1 MSEKGVETTMRK
13 LAETA
18 GVNVSTVSRALR
30 NDPKISDELKNRI
43 LSIAKESNYKKRKT
57 TASQIAYFIDKR
69 FFLLTNP
76 FYNRVIEG
84 IESESKRNGYSFQFN
99 SLEPNHF
106 SLEGVSLTGVA
117 GMIITSCYHDEFIS
131 EVKRFDVP
139 MVLID
144 YYIPTERISA
154 VLVDNIDGVF
164 AAVSHLASLGHRRIA
179 YMKGDVSDIGV
190 RDRLTGFQRAVGS
203 FGLDDDPGLVIGSD
217 FGITNG
223 FSAMKELLA
232 SVPRAPT
239 AVMCANDM
247 LAIGAMEALKERGL
261 AIPGEVSVMG
271 FDDVDL
277 AREVI
282 PTLSTMNI
290 PKQTM
295 GRLAV
300 QRLLEIIRGERIE
313 FDKIVVTPRLVTRD
327 STGPVAR
334 RT

>member
-1 MSEKGVETTMRK
+1 
-13 LAETA
+13 
-18 GVNVSTVSRALR
+18 
-30 NDPKISDELKNRI
+30 
-43 LSIAKESNYKKRKT
+43 
-57 TASQIAYFIDKR
+57 
-69 FFLLTNP
+69 
-76 FYNRVIEG
+76 
-84 IESESKRNGYSFQFN
+84 
-99 SLEPNHF
+99 
-106 SLEGVSLTGVA
+106 
-117 GMIITSCYHDEFIS
+117 MIITSCYHDEFIS

-164 AAVSHLASLGHRRIA
+164 TAVSHLASLGHRRIT

-190 RDRLTGFQRAVGS
+190 RDRLTGFKRAVES
-203 FGLDDDPGLVIGSD
+203 LGLHDDPGLVIGSD

-223 FSAMKELLA
+223 YSAMKELLA
-232 SVPRAPT
+232 SALRAPT

-261 AIPGEVSVMG
+261 AVPGDVSVMG

-277 AREVI
+277 ASEVI
-282 PTLSTMNI
+282 PNLSTMNI

-300 QRLLEIIRGERIE
+300 ERLMEIIRGERIE
-313 FDKIVVTPRLVTRD
+313 FDKIVVTPRLVIRD
-327 STGPVAR
+327 STGPVSR
-334 RT
+334 RE